1 MYLKNLTVLG
11 FKSFA
16 DKTSL
21 NFMPGVT
28 AIVGPNGCGKSNVS
42 DAIRWVLGEQSA
54 KALRGGEMAD
64 VIFNGTDGR
73 KPLGMAEV
81 SLTIGGVDE
90 ENLHAAG
97 VEMAYNEVTLTR
109 RVFRD
114 GGSEYFINK
123 TSCRLKDVQQLF
135 MGTGVGRTSYSIM
148 AQGNITQILS
158 SKPEDRRMIFE
169 EAAGITKYKSQKR
182 EALRKLEATEQNL
195 VRVADL
201 VREVKRQIGSLQRQ
215 AGKARRYKQ
224 LSQEMQHLDTQ
235 LARHQFDVLQSEIL
249 ELQNQAEKLREEIEG
264 GSANVL
270 RAEDEIGQLRE
281 RLSELEHSIATMQ
294 QRGLEL
300 KGEADRHESRI
311 QFNEERLA
319 EIESQ
324 NSKALAE
331 ITQAEERRNAASD
344 ELTGI
349 AEKLLAS
356 EASVAQQRET

>member
-21 NFMPGVT
+21 NFQPGVT

-90 ENLHAAG
+90 EHLSAAG
-97 VEMAYNEVTLTR
+97 VEMAYHEVTVTR

-123 TSCRLKDVQQLF
+123 TPCRLKDIQQFF

-158 SKPEDRRMIFE
+158 SRPEDRRLIFE
-169 EAAGITKYKSQKR
+169 EAAGITKYKAQTK
-182 EALRKLEATEQNL
+182 EALRKLEYTEQNL
-195 VRVADL
+195 VRVEDL

-224 LSQEMQHLDTQ
+224 LSQELQHLDTQ
-235 LARHQFDVLQSEIL
+235 FARHQFDVLQLEIRDR
-249 ELQNQAEKLREEIEG
+249 ETAAENLRKEIEVV
-264 GSANVL
+264 SAAML
-270 RAEDEIGQLRE
+270 RSEDEIAELRE
-281 RLSELEHSIATMQ
+281 RLSTLDHEISEMQ
-294 QRGLEL
+294 HRG
-300 KGEADRHESRI
+300 
-311 QFNEERLA
+311 
-319 EIESQ
+319 
-324 NSKALAE
+324 
-331 ITQAEERRNAASD
+331 
-344 ELTGI
+344 
-349 AEKLLAS
+349 
-356 EASVAQQRET
+356 

>member
-21 NFMPGVT
+21 NFEPGVT
-28 AIVGPNGCGKSNVS
+28 GIVGPNGCGKSNVS

-73 KPLGMAEV
+73 KPVGMAEV

-97 VEMAYNEVTLTR
+97 VEMAYNEVTITR

-114 GGSEYFINK
+114 GGSEYFVK
-123 TSCRLKDVQQLF
+123 QTPCRLKDIQQLF

-169 EAAGITKYKSQKR
+169 EAAGITKYKSQKK
-182 EALRKLEATEQNL
+182 EALRKLEYTEQNL
-195 VRVADL
+195 LRVADL

-224 LSQEMQHLDTQ
+224 ISHELQHLDTQ
-235 LARHQFDVLQSEIL
+235 LARHQFDILQGEIR
-249 ELQNQAEKLREEIEG
+249 ERQTTAERLRTEIENN
-264 GSANVL
+264 STNVL
-270 RAEDEIGQLRE
+270 RCEDEIAQLRVS
-281 RLSELEHSIATMQ
+281 LSDLEHEIA
-294 QRGLEL
+294 
-300 KGEADRHESRI
+300 
-311 QFNEERLA
+311 
-319 EIESQ
+319 
-324 NSKALAE
+324 AL
-331 ITQAEERRNAASD
+331 Q
-344 ELTGI
+344 
-349 AEKLLAS
+349 
-356 EASVAQQRET
+356 